1 MSFKHLQNLLG
12 EHLTQ
17 EDSTEGP
24 EQIPENKDSIT
35 EDSDQS
41 AEEIEGGDEGDY
53 DTSGE
58 DDEGREFS
66 GDSSQDDDMFG
77 QKCQAPF
84 CRSWGQISYHNAII
98 LSRVQNDS
106 TAHEAEV

>member
-1 MSFKHLQNLLG
+1 MQNLLG

-17 EDSTEGP
+17 GNSTEGS
-24 EQIPENKDSIT
+24 EQIPENKDAT
-35 EDSDQS
+35 MEDSDQS
-41 AEEIEGGDEGDY
+41 AEEIEREDEGDY

-84 CRSWGQISYHNAII
+84 CHSWGPISYHNAII

-106 TAHEAEV
+106 TTHEPEV